1 MIGTMQAEHRSPVN
15 RCRFE
20 DASLR
25 GPATDGEGTLFLIQG
40 DGF

>member
-1 MIGTMQAEHRSPVN
+1 MIGTMQAEHRSRVN

-25 GPATDGEGTLFLIQG
+25 GPAQMAKEPFV
-40 DGF
+40 F